1 MIALQV
7 RDVVGIDFDLYQI
20 RFQFRGHGQAPPL
33 DELLD
38 DEELEEDELVED
50 ELSDDDVE
58 LDDVELEDVEL
69 EEELVE
75 DELCDEDELL
85 LDKLEELLE
94 AEHHLW

>member
-7 RDVVGIDFDLYQI
+7 RDVVGIDFDLYQV

-38 DEELEEDELVED
+38 DD
-50 ELSDDDVE
+50 
-58 LDDVELEDVEL
+58 ELEDVEL
-69 EEELVE
+69 EDELVE

-85 LDKLEELLE
+85 LDKLDELLE
-94 AEHHLW
+94 AEHQVW